1 MAPNDFSSQ
10 HDGRRKTLWNKWKEL
25 KSWNRLEAKMI
36 AALHHLF
43 FVIKFWP
50 FQIKL
55 ACDFSNIL
63 CYKASDCC
71 LNKIVMIPYKVI
83 SLNFFILI
91 WWLYRKD
98 LLAFNWMKG
107 VAELHGEKCP
117 YRWSTANIIPTFNHN
132 HCSPIARL
140 STCMVLI
147 TSCNIFWFIYQET
160 ASIHHNHSSYKSM
173 QW

>member
-1 MAPNDFSSQ
+1 MNSIAPNDFSIQ

-55 ACDFSNIL
+55 ACDFSNTL

-71 LNKIVMIPYKVI
+71 SNEIVMIPFKVI

-91 WWLYRKD
+91 WCLYRKD

-117 YRWSTANIIPTFNHN
+117 YRWPTANIIPTFNHN
-132 HCSPIARL
+132 HC
-140 STCMVLI
+140 
-147 TSCNIFWFIYQET
+147 
-160 ASIHHNHSSYKSM
+160 
-173 QW
+173 